1 MERANGDSD
10 VGFVRDN
17 FLIFVL
23 GNVGGREEKNKKTG
37 MKEDE
42 GLLGD
47 EKRNLTIR
55 SYFVSFQE

>member
-23 GNVGGREEKNKKTG
+23 GNVGGRKEKNKKTG